1 MCKNIVFKG
10 DGTYITA
17 EKIINTLKSF
27 GGFNSYNIRG
37 IDDNFFYYIN
47 SSDIIMNS
55 NNIPYGYNIKDI
67 HKFNTNNKHL
77 NTKEILYVRQ
87 ITDDEYEKLINK
99 KSNPDALKLLD
110 YVENILT
117 WSYIRNNNF
126 DSFRIFYQKDIIC
139 SFERE
144 GLYFEISKFNDFLNY
159 IKYIG

>member
-1 MCKNIVFKG
+1 
-10 DGTYITA
+10 
-17 EKIINTLKSF
+17 
-27 GGFNSYNIRG
+27 
-37 IDDNFFYYIN
+37 
-47 SSDIIMNS
+47 MNS

-117 WSYIRNNNF
+117 WT
-126 DSFRIFYQKDIIC
+126 FYLVI
-139 SFERE
+139 
-144 GLYFEISKFNDFLNY
+144 YSKINVTFCHFFIVDN
-159 IKYIG
+159 